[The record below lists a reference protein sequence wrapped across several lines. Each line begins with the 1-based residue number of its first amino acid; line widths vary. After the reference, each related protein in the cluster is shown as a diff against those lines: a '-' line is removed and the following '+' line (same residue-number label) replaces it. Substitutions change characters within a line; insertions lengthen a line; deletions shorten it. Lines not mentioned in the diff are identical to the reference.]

1 MNFLIDMAPPAA
13 ASNPRP
19 PMGIWEGALGKL
31 GWAKIIEEK
40 TYGVSKVTF
49 GKFPNCMQFLDLC
62 KVDTK

>member
-31 GWAKIIEEK
+31 GWAKIIEKK
-40 TYGVSKVTF
+40 TTINKIRNINFIQS
-49 GKFPNCMQFLDLC
+49 PEN
-62 KVDTK
+62 